1 MVRVLKVMFLLVVV
15 LVGFELHVKNHQLV
29 VIDYY
34 LGTLQLPVSL
44 LIACMLLLGAVLG
57 VLVNLSVVVRLRR
70 KIGELK
76 RSLKSVDQ
84 QLTRGQSI
92 TTLKDAS

>member
-1 MVRVLKVMFLLVVV
+1 MVRVLKVIFLLVIV
-15 LVGFELHVKNHQLV
+15 LVGLELHVKNHQIV
-29 VIDYY
+29 VVDYY
-34 LGTLQLPVSL
+34 LGTVQLPVSL
-44 LIACMLLLGAVLG
+44 LIASMLILGAVLG
-57 VLVNLSVVVRLRR
+57 VLVNLGVVVRLRR

>member
-1 MVRVLKVMFLLVVV
+1 MVRVLKVIFLLVIV
-15 LVGFELHVKNHQLV
+15 LVGLELHVKNPHLV
-29 VIDYY
+29 TVDYY
-34 LGTLQLPVSL
+34 LGTVQLPVSL

-57 VLVNLSVVVRLRR
+57 VLVNLGVVVRLRR

-84 QLTRGQSI
+84 KLTRGQSI

>member
-1 MVRVLKVMFLLVVV
+1 MVRVLKVIFLLFVV
-15 LVGFELHVKNHQLV
+15 LVGLELHVKNPQLV
-29 VIDYY
+29 AVDYY
-34 LGTLQLPVSL
+34 LGTVQLPVSL

-84 QLTRGQSI
+84 QVTRGQSI
-92 TTLKDAS
+92 ATLKDAS

>member
-1 MVRVLKVMFLLVVV
+1 MVRVLKVFFLLVIV
-15 LVGFELHVKNHQLV
+15 LVGLELHVKNPQLV

-34 LGTLQLPVSL
+34 LGTVQLPVSL

>member
-1 MVRVLKVMFLLVVV
+1 MVRVLKVIFLLVIV
-15 LVGFELHVKNHQLV
+15 LVGLELHVKNHQLV
-29 VIDYY
+29 VVDYY
-34 LGTLQLPVSL
+34 LGTVQLPVSL
-44 LIACMLLLGAVLG
+44 LIACTLLLGAVLG
-57 VLVNLSVVVRLRR
+57 VLVNLNVVVRLRR

-84 QLTRGQSI
+84 KLTRGQSI

>member
-1 MVRVLKVMFLLVVV
+1 MVRVLKVFFLLLIV
-15 LVGFELHVKNHQLV
+15 LVGLELHIKNPQPV

-34 LGTLQLPVSL
+34 LGTVQLPVSL

-70 KIGELK
+70 KISELK

>member
-1 MVRVLKVMFLLVVV
+1 MVRVLKVFFLLVVV
-15 LVGFELHVKNHQLV
+15 LVGLELHVKNPQPV

-34 LGTLQLPVSL
+34 LGTVQLPVSL

-70 KIGELK
+70 KISELK

>member
-1 MVRVLKVMFLLVVV
+1 MVRVLKVIFLLFVV
-15 LVGFELHVKNHQLV
+15 LVGLELYVKNPQLV
-29 VIDYY
+29 AVDYY
-34 LGTLQLPVSL
+34 LGTVQLPVSL
-44 LIACMLLLGAVLG
+44 LIACMLLVGAVLG

-92 TTLKDAS
+92 ATLKDAS

>member
-1 MVRVLKVMFLLVVV
+1 MVRVLKVFFLLLIV
-15 LVGFELHVKNHQLV
+15 LVGLELHVKNPQSV
-29 VIDYY
+29 MVDYY
-34 LGTLQLPVSL
+34 LGTVQLPVSL

-70 KIGELK
+70 KISELK

>member
-1 MVRVLKVMFLLVVV
+1 MVRVLKVFFLLVVV
-15 LVGFELHVKNHQLV
+15 LVGLELHVKNHQLV

-34 LGTLQLPVSL
+34 LGTVQLPVSL

>member
-1 MVRVLKVMFLLVVV
+1 MVRVLKVILLLVVV
-15 LVGFELHVKNHQLV
+15 LVGLELHVKNHQLAV
-29 VIDYY
+29 VDYY
-34 LGTLQLPVSL
+34 LGTVQLPVSL
-44 LIACMLLLGAVLG
+44 LIACTLLLGAVLG

>member
-1 MVRVLKVMFLLVVV
+1 MVVV

-29 VIDYY
+29 VVDYF
-34 LGTLQLPVSL
+34 LGTVQLPVSL

-57 VLVNLSVVVRLRR
+57 VLVNLNVVVRLRR

-76 RSLKSVDQ
+76 RSSKSVDQ
-84 QLTRGQSI
+84 QLARGQSI